1 MSTKKLRE
9 QVLPA
14 GAGHT
19 NVYIRFLINNQLA
32 GNVLATRWVHEGHKM
47 IWITQLCVSKE
58 FRNQGIAKQLL
69 EALRTNELGVGIL
82 SSHPFAILAVLR
94 VFGSGPEDVDLE
106 MTQQHARA
114 IMESCP
120 VGYVQEAKLRGS
132 LFQGAVG
139 AVGDGAVSC
148 ADTGFW
154 VDHEEPLRALEIV
167 RGKGITWPF
176 GELPDGHEFLVVVKA
191 RTGNPESRRT

>member
-1 MSTKKLRE
+1 MSAKKLRE

-14 GAGHT
+14 GAEHT
-19 NVYIRFLINNQLA
+19 NVYVRLLINNQLA

-69 EALRTNELGVGIL
+69 EALRTNERGVGIL

-94 VFGSGPEDVDLE
+94 VFGSGPEDVNLE

-120 VGYVQEAKLRGS
+120 VGYVREAKLRGS
-132 LFQGAVG
+132 LFQG

-167 RGKGITWPF
+167 RGKGIIWPF
-176 GELPDGHEFLVVVKA
+176 GELPVGHEFLVIVKA
-191 RTGNPESRRT
+191 RTGNPDPRRT